1 MPELRKDPIIGR
13 WVIISTE
20 RGKRPSDFSIE
31 PEVSNVGFCPFCA
44 GQEDKTPPEIIAY
57 REETSEK
64 DSPGWWVRV
73 VPNKFPILQ
82 IEGHLNRAGEGMYD
96 RMNGVGAH
104 EIIIE
109 TPDHHKE
116 IFELENKNI
125 EDIIWVYRNRIID
138 LKKDV
143 RFQYILIFK
152 NRGTGAGALLSH
164 PHSQLIATPIVPKRV
179 KEELRGAKSYYE
191 YKERC
196 VFCDIV
202 RQEINTRERL
212 IIENEDF
219 VVVEPFAPRFPF
231 ETWILPK
238 VHACRFE
245 DIQKREVIS
254 LARVLKEILERIN
267 KVLDNPPFN
276 YIIHSAPLNNAGL
289 PYYHWHIEIIP
300 KLTKVAGFEWGTGF
314 YVNPTSPEE
323 AAKFLREVEE

>member
-73 VPNKFPILQ
+73 VPNQFPILQ